1 MKATFK
7 YDFNHVRK
15 DLNPGNSKIIKKL
28 IDILIIININKI

>member
-15 DLNPGNSKIIKKL
+15 DLTRGSSKIIKKL
-28 IDILIIININKI
+28 IDILIIIINKI